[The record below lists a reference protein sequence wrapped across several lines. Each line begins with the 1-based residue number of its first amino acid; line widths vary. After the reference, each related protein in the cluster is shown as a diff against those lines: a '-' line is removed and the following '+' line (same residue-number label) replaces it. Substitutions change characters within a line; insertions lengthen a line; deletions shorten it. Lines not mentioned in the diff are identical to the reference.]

1 LTVCSARRVYQRC
14 RDTALAMLSNER
26 TVEEQE
32 ALRALGAPSSRIKEF
47 PALVVMMFYGHRYN
61 MGLLANV

>member
-1 LTVCSARRVYQRC
+1 
-14 RDTALAMLSNER
+14 MLSNER